1 MDADFIDRVLEG
13 HTCDIETYGVNGDYD
28 FKAQDIKLFTKPGCL
43 CNEGNRQNLYAR

>member
-43 CNEGNRQNLYAR
+43 CVSYILI